1 MPTYTEAAS
10 AQQPT
15 IRPGRALAREASR
28 ADTMPF
34 RQTADTPLEP
44 AIIRY
49 ASQTPDAPRGRRLSS
64 HLRRLEAES
73 IEIMREV
80 VAQFRN
86 PVFLYSIGKD
96 STVMMHIA
104 RKAFFPAKPPF
115 PFLHIATTWDFHE
128 MIIYR
133 DLLAAQLGLDLRV
146 HTNED
151 GLRRGINPIASG
163 ATVHAQVMSTEG
175 LKQALDKWQFDAA
188 FGGARRDEEKSRA
201 KERVFSFRTPQH
213 TWDPRNQR
221 PELWNL
227 YNTRVARGESI
238 RVFPISNWTE
248 TDIWSYI
255 AAEEIPVV
263 PLYFAKVRPV
273 VYRQGGII
281 LVDDDRLTLEEGE
294 VPVMTQVRFR
304 TLGCYPLTAGME
316 SSAGDVDEVVA
327 EMLASRKS
335 ERQGRLIDHDEAAS
349 MERKKR
355 EGYF

>member
-1 MPTYTEAAS
+1 MSGSSEITA
-10 AQQPT
+10 AQQAVDAAAAPLT
-15 IRPGRALAREASR
+15 PA
-28 ADTMPF
+28 MPF
-34 RQTADTPLEP
+34 RQTAETPLEA
-44 AIIRY
+44 AISRY
-49 ASQTPDAPRGRRLSS
+49 ADQSDASPRGRRLSP

-96 STVMMHIA
+96 STVMLHIA
-104 RKAFFPAKPPF
+104 RKAFFPARPPF

-128 MIIYR
+128 MILYR
-133 DLLAAQLGLDLRV
+133 DILAAKLGIDLRV

-163 ATVHAQVMSTEG
+163 PTVHAQVMSTEG

-188 FGGARRDEEKSRA
+188 FGGGRRDEEKSRA
-201 KERVFSFRTPQH
+201 KERIFSFRTPQH

-221 PELWNL
+221 PELWNI

-263 PLYFAKVRPV
+263 PLYFAKVRPIIQ
-273 VYRQGGII
+273 RQGALI
-281 LVDDDRLTLEEGE
+281 LVDDERIPLNEGE
-294 VPVMTQVRFR
+294 VPAMTQVRFR
-304 TLGCYPLTAGME
+304 TLGCYPLTAAME
-316 SSAGDVDEVVA
+316 SSAANVDEIVA

-335 ERQGRLIDHDEAAS
+335 ERQGRLIDHDESAS

>member
-1 MPTYTEAAS
+1 MAGTSETMA
-10 AQQPT
+10 AQQVAP
-15 IRPGRALAREASR
+15 ALAAPLVPS
-28 ADTMPF
+28 TVPF
-34 RQTADTPLEP
+34 RQTADTPLEA
-44 AIIRY
+44 AISRY
-49 ASQTPDAPRGRRLSS
+49 AAQSDGSPRGRRLTP

-96 STVMMHIA
+96 STVMLHIA

-128 MIIYR
+128 MIVYR
-133 DLLAAQLGLDLRV
+133 DILAAKLGIDLRV
-146 HTNED
+146 YTNED

-163 ATVHAQVMSTEG
+163 PTVHAQVMSTEG

-188 FGGARRDEEKSRA
+188 FGGGRRDEEKSRA
-201 KERVFSFRTPQH
+201 KERIFSFRTPQH

-221 PELWNL
+221 PELWNI
-227 YNTRVARGESI
+227 YNTRVVRGESI

-248 TDIWSYI
+248 TDIWAYI

-263 PLYFAKVRPV
+263 PLYFAKIRPIV
-273 VYRQGGII
+273 QRQGALI
-281 LVDDDRLTLEEGE
+281 LVDDERLPLNEGE
-294 VPVMTQVRFR
+294 APAMTEVRFR
-304 TLGCYPLTAGME
+304 PLGCYPLTAAME
-316 SSAGDVDEVVA
+316 SSAANVDEIVA

-335 ERQGRLIDHDEAAS
+335 ERQGRLIDHDESAS

>member
-1 MPTYTEAAS
+1 MSDLSENTAVHAS
-10 AQQPT
+10 VDT
-15 IRPGRALAREASR
+15 GIRGFAK
-28 ADTMPF
+28 PF
-34 RQTADTPLEP
+34 RQTADTPLEA
-44 AIIRY
+44 AISRY
-49 ASQTPDAPRGRRLSS
+49 AAQSDDSPRGRRLSP

-96 STVMMHIA
+96 STTMLHLA
-104 RKAFFPAKPPF
+104 RKAFYPANPPF

-128 MIIYR
+128 MIVYR
-133 DLLAAQLGLDLRV
+133 DILAAKLGIDLRV

-163 ATVHAQVMSTEG
+163 PTVHAQVMSTEG

-188 FGGARRDEEKSRA
+188 FGGGRRDEEKSRA
-201 KERVFSFRTPQH
+201 KERIFSFRTPQH

-221 PELWNL
+221 PELWNI

-263 PLYFAKVRPV
+263 PLYFSKVRPIV
-273 VYRQGGII
+273 QRQGALI
-281 LVDDDRLTLEEGE
+281 LVDDERLPLNDGE
-294 VPVMTQVRFR
+294 VPAMTQVRFR
-304 TLGCYPLTAGME
+304 TLGCYPLTAAME
-316 SSAGDVDEVVA
+316 SSAANVDEIVA

-335 ERQGRLIDHDEAAS
+335 ERQGRLIDHDESAS